1 MSDKVFIC
9 LPAFGQVNTSFTT
22 GSLVALTRH
31 LAERG
36 QFYGFAQKSFPD
48 IADLR
53 AIFLTTWLD
62 GTDASHLLFVD
73 ADMQFEPELVLDML
87 AFDKP
92 LVGTLY
98 PKRTLPLSWVG
109 SALEGEQ
116 IVESGFLKVEGIG
129 FGVTLIRRDCVEAI
143 IDKGLCRVD
152 GIMSSNVAARSLR
165 EMGFKRMIRAF
176 DEISLPRRDLSEDF
190 SFCHRHRE
198 AGGEVWAA
206 IHHKVTHV
214 GSYGFSGRYAD
225 SRERTLEIGY
235 QPVVVEHYRA

>member
-1 MSDKVFIC
+1 MGTKVFIC

-87 AFDKP
+87 AFGKP
-92 LVGTLY
+92 LVGALY
-98 PKRTLPLSWVG
+98 PKRTSPLSWVG
-109 SALEGEQ
+109 SALDGEQ
-116 IVESGFLKVEGIG
+116 IVENGFMKVEGVG
-129 FGVTLIRRDCVEAI
+129 FGVTLVRRDCVEAI
-143 IDKGLCRVD
+143 IDKGLCEVD
-152 GIMSSNVAARSLR
+152 EVMVSNIAARSLK

-176 DEISLPRRDLSEDF
+176 DGIKLPGRDLSEDF

-198 AGGEVWAA
+198 AGGDVWAA
-206 IHHKVTHV
+206 IHHKVTHI
-214 GSYGFSGRYAD
+214 GNYGFAGRFAD
-225 SRERTLEIGY
+225 NIDNGLMKLVR
-235 QPVVVEHYRA
+235 